1 MRATITVNGLAF
13 RVTDPTTYAARI
25 SADRRYMLLPDG
37 SLWTLAASR
46 LRGRYEGIAWEMA
59 APVEDKPVT
68 AWCDCGWREKRH
80 GSFYASVAMDVH
92 DYATH

>member
-1 MRATITVNGLAF
+1 MPNTITVNGLDF

-25 SADRRYMLLPDG
+25 AGDRRLVMLLDG

-46 LRGRYEGIAWEMA
+46 LRGRYEGIAWKMS
-59 APVEDKPVT
+59 APVEDKQVT
-68 AWCDCGWREKRH
+68 AWCDCGWREKRN
-80 GSFYASVAMDVH
+80 GSFYALVALDAH